1 MTLMPIYS
9 TPFWRS
15 ELPDFEEQNQTFL
28 QAVRTFKQNNPSV
41 TKSNIAGYH
50 SPDTLQG
57 VPELRPLLEF
67 ICSMA
72 LQAAE
77 DLNFIECDVFLTS
90 AWVNFNDTRQAMNNE
105 HIHDQ
110 TFSGVFYLSAPPE
123 SGRLVVYNPGL
134 NRLWSGCSLV
144 QSKNEFTGDCLRI
157 EPQEGTV
164 LLWPAYLPHSVE
176 TNNHDEERISISFNL
191 IALPKGKMSFPTL

>member
-9 TPFWRS
+9 TPFWSS
-15 ELPDFEEQNQTFL
+15 ELPEFEEQKETFL
-28 QAVRTFKQNNPSV
+28 QAVRTFKENNPSI

-72 LQAAE
+72 LQAVE

-110 TFSGVFYLSAPPE
+110 TFSGVFYLSTPPE
-123 SGRLVVYNPGL
+123 SGHLVVYNPGL
-134 NRLWSGCSLV
+134 NRLWSGCALT
-144 QSKNEFTGDCLRI
+144 QTKNEFTGDMLRI

-176 TNNHDEERISISFNL
+176 TNNHDEERISISFNIL
-191 IALPKGKMSFPTL
+191 ALPKGKMNFPTL

>member
-1 MTLMPIYS
+1 MTVLPIYS
-9 TPFWRS
+9 TPFWSS
-15 ELPDFEEQNQTFL
+15 ELPDFDEQKEAFL
-28 QAVRTFKQNNPSV
+28 QAVRAFKENNPSV
-41 TKSNIAGYH
+41 AKSNIAGYH

-72 LQAAE
+72 LQAVE

-90 AWVNFNDTRQAMNNE
+90 AWVNFNNTRQAMNNE

-123 SGRLVVYNPGL
+123 SGRLVVFNPGL
-134 NRLWSGCSLV
+134 NRLWSGCGLT
-144 QSKNEFTGDCLRI
+144 QSKNEFTGDMLRI
-157 EPQEGTV
+157 EPQEGNI
-164 LLWPAYLPHSVE
+164 LMWPAYLPHSVE

-191 IALPKGKMSFPTL
+191 IALPKGKMNFPTL